1 LIDFSNVTWNRETG
15 MPEGDCRDRK
25 RRLRRDRAAVGNAQT
40 AGKTAA
46 DTGAAEGASA
56 NGISANLTPYLTG
69 QLLHPTG
76 YSQGDMTQQLNMAEA
91 GAGGANSSIE
101 GDADLMAAR
110 SRNPAGFTGA
120 LDEAARQ
127 RDKAA
132 AGASEGIATNNA
144 QVKLGQQQ
152 DAAKGLSN
160 MYGEDTDAMLK
171 SMGIQ
176 TGDINAEIEG
186 GKEGWLQNMNA
197 IIQSITGG
205 VNAAANASKAG
216 AGGGG

>member
-1 LIDFSNVTWNRETG
+1 MIDSNVMWNPETG
-15 MPEGDCRDRK
+15 MPAGDSYDRK
-25 RRLRRDRAAVGNAQT
+25 RWLRRDRAAVGNAQT

-76 YSQGDMTQQLNMAEA
+76 YSQGDMTQQLNQAQA
-91 GAGGANSSIE
+91 GAGGADSSIK

-110 SRNPAGFTGA
+110 SRNPAGFSGA

-132 AGASEGIATNNA
+132 AGTSEGIAANDA

-152 DAAKGLSN
+152 DAAKGLSS

-171 SMGIQ
+171 SMGLD
-176 TGDINAEIEG
+176 TGDINAETAAG
-186 GKEGWLQNMNA
+186 NSGWLQNMNA
-197 IIQSITGG
+197 ILTALKSGG
-205 VNAAANASKAG
+205 G
-216 AGGGG
+216 GGGGGMPAGGGD